1 MSLDLNLVATYT
13 KMLGSRP
20 KGYIRDPQD
29 DMAWE
34 VKAWRTMMHAQKGT
48 WDEIYPLMLQAES
61 ICGLRD
67 LVRLDRDNTQDLS
80 EHFYALYEDML
91 LEFLRS
97 HDHGL

>member
-13 KMLGSRP
+13 KVLGSRP

-29 DMAWE
+29 DMDWE
-34 VKAWRTMMHAQKGT
+34 VKAWRTMMHASKGS

-61 ICGLRD
+61 VFGLRD
-67 LVRLDRDNTQDLS
+67 LVRLDRANSQDLS
-80 EHFYALYEDML
+80 EQFCDLYEDML

-97 HDHGL
+97 HGHGL